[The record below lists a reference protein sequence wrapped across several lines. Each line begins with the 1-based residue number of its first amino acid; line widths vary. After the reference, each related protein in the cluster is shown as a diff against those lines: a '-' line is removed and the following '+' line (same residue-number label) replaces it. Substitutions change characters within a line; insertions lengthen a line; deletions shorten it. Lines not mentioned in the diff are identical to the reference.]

1 MYWFYI
7 IVIIIFL
14 PIGIYFYKYL
24 EKLLRTIKI
33 DSSDI
38 FIKFLLIVATITIVL
53 ICTNIRSVWSMIL
66 MHLFF
71 VSIFID
77 LIVFILG
84 KILNKRKFRKVK
96 KVTDTALIPLI
107 ITALIISFGYY
118 NMIDIKEVTSD
129 IKTEKSLSQDYK
141 IVYLSD
147 VHYGN
152 AVNKKILSEQVNKI
166 NKLEP
171 DLVILGG
178 DIVDESTTILELYQ
192 VFSELSNINT
202 KYGIYFVYG
211 NHEVFKNDE
220 FTTTELEF
228 VIENNNINLL
238 YDSSDIINN
247 EITLIGR
254 NDAAFARTSDRKTS
268 EELLGNLS
276 QDNYLI
282 MLDHQ
287 PIDLETNAKLG
298 YDLQLSGHTHG
309 GQLFPIGIIDK
320 LFKINEM
327 NYGMKQIDDF
337 QVIVSSGMSGW
348 AYPIRTQKHSEYV
361 VINLKSEK

>member
-1 MYWFYI
+1 MELTAAALW
-7 IVIIIFL
+7 L
-14 PIGIYFYKYL
+14 N
-24 EKLLRTIKI
+24 T
-33 DSSDI
+33 
-38 FIKFLLIVATITIVL
+38 
-53 ICTNIRSVWSMIL
+53 
-66 MHLFF
+66 FF
-71 VSIFID
+71 AG
-77 LIVFILG
+77 L
-84 KILNKRKFRKVK
+84 
-96 KVTDTALIPLI
+96 
-107 ITALIISFGYY
+107 
-118 NMIDIKEVTSD
+118 
-129 IKTEKSLSQDYK
+129 
-141 IVYLSD
+141 
-147 VHYGN
+147 
-152 AVNKKILSEQVNKI
+152 
-166 NKLEP
+166 
-171 DLVILGG
+171 
-178 DIVDESTTILELYQ
+178 
-192 VFSELSNINT
+192 
-202 KYGIYFVYG
+202 
-211 NHEVFKNDE
+211 
-220 FTTTELEF
+220 
-228 VIENNNINLL
+228 NNNINLL